1 MANREQRE
9 AFPCFNGASVMTFA
23 IQVTASFI
31 GGYVTEFEKHIQ
43 SESFAMFLV
52 LHVAFSD
59 LFV

>member
-1 MANREQRE
+1 
-9 AFPCFNGASVMTFA
+9 MTFA